1 MTSKLIAAIT
11 IGAFCS
17 PTLAQSAFQGFYG
30 QVATG
35 YEANNAS
42 GLNGTAVTAPGGVD
56 NTGNLAA
63 SNQSFGSA
71 PLVLGFGYNF
81 SLNPQ
86 WLLGVGVDYSALSQT
101 SSNYSYTNQ
110 GVDIPAGALLNGV

>member
-42 GLNGTAVTAPGGVD
+42 GLNGTAVTAPGGVE
-56 NTGNLAA
+56 TPAIL
-63 SNQSFGSA
+63 Q
-71 PLVLGFGYNF
+71 PLIK
-81 SLNPQ
+81 
-86 WLLGVGVDYSALSQT
+86 ALE
-101 SSNYSYTNQ
+101 
-110 GVDIPAGALLNGV
+110 ALHWSWVWATTFP